1 MMRVVRKLRFALAIC
16 IFACAA
22 FAQRDWQERDRWQKP
37 AEVMDAL
44 HLAANSHVADVGAGS
59 GYFTLRLAER
69 VGHGGKVY
77 AVDIDRQSLND
88 LHKLAA
94 EHNLTQIE
102 VIQGAPDNPHLPAGQ
117 LDAVLIVNAY
127 HEFRQHDQMLQAIAR
142 ALKPGGYFG
151 IIEKAD
157 EPGEPRA
164 TYERRHHLPE
174 QFVRE
179 DLARNGFPQ
188 VEKKPDFHPSS
199 EREGETWYFLV
210 AQRPTQELP
219 K

>member
-1 MMRVVRKLRFALAIC
+1 MQFRFAKLL
-16 IFACAA
+16 IFALLCCSA
-22 FAQRDWQERDRWQKP
+22 FAQSGWQERDKWQKP

-44 HLAANSHVADVGAGS
+44 HVAVNSHVADVGAGT

-69 VGHGGKVY
+69 VGSGGKVY
-77 AVDIDRQSLND
+77 AVDIDRESLND
-88 LHKLAA
+88 LHKLADQN
-94 EHNLTQIE
+94 HLTQVQVVE
-102 VIQGAPDNPHLPAGQ
+102 GAPDSPHLPSDQ

-127 HEFRQHDQMLQAIAR
+127 HEFRQHDEILQAIGR
-142 ALKPGGYFG
+142 ALKAGGYLG

-188 VEKKPDFHPSS
+188 VEKKPDFHPSAD
-199 EREGETWYFLV
+199 REGEVWYFLV
-210 AQRPTQELP
+210 AQKPAQELP

>member
-1 MMRVVRKLRFALAIC
+1 MHQRIRLAFQPRLLVLVAWLC
-16 IFACAA
+16 CAA
-22 FAQRDWQERDRWQKP
+22 FAQRGWEERDRWQKP

-44 HLAANSHVADVGAGS
+44 HVVANSHVADVGAGS
-59 GYFTLRLAER
+59 GYFTSRLAQR
-69 VGHGGKVY
+69 VGSGGKVY
-77 AVDIDRQSLND
+77 AVDIDRTSLND
-88 LHKLAA
+88 VRNLASDR
-94 EHNLTQIE
+94 HLCQVE
-102 VIQGAPDNPHLPAGQ
+102 VVEGAPENPHLPSGE

-127 HEFRQHDQMLQAIAR
+127 HEFRQHDLMLQAIGR
-142 ALKPGGYFG
+142 ALKPGGYLG

-199 EREGETWYFLV
+199 EREGEVWYFLV
-210 AQRPTQELP
+210 AQKPA